1 MEEVRRINNNNDM
14 GIFSAFTKKD
24 QPVEN
29 RNLYDDSSLYNYL
42 TYNSTGSYTTTR
54 SMNLSAVYRC
64 VEVIS
69 DAVAQLPIECSKV
82 DQDGYKRKYVESS
95 IYNLITKKPNNLMTR
110 FTFIKTLITSVL
122 LKGNGYALIERDKTG
137 KPYNLKFIQA
147 EFVNPQILKTGEI
160 VYQITGV
167 KQFVPSKDMIHIL
180 NFSYDGL
187 VGISTLQH
195 AKLTL
200 GLTADSENHAAG
212 FFKGGANLA
221 GILKTMGSISSEQ
234 KQKIK
239 SAWQSAFT
247 PNIGSPNGIAV
258 LEGNMDFQPITV
270 NPADAQLLETRKFNV
285 IDVCRFFGVSP
296 IKAFD
301 LDAANYSTVEA
312 TQLAFLTD
320 TLAPLLE
327 KIEEELQR
335 KLFNEDES
343 AVVNFDESA
352 LLRTDKTSQAE
363 YFTKLINAGILTPSE
378 ARKQLGLPYRE
389 EADKLLIQ
397 VNMTTLKNIGNV
409 QEDKNDQQVL

>member
-1 MEEVRRINNNNDM
+1 MEEVRSINNNNDM
-14 GIFSAFTKKD
+14 GIFSAFTKKN
-24 QPVEN
+24 QPEEN
-29 RNLYDDSSLYNYL
+29 RNLYDNSSLYNYL
-42 TYNSTGSYTTTR
+42 TYNSTGSYTTTK

-82 DQDGYKRKYVESS
+82 DQNGYKRKYIETP

-137 KPYNLKFIQA
+137 KPQNLKFIQS

-160 VYQITGV
+160 VYQITGM
-167 KQFVPSKDMIHIL
+167 KQFVASKDMIHIL

-200 GLTADSENHAAG
+200 ELTADSENHAAG

-221 GILKTMGSISSEQ
+221 GILKTMGSLSSEQ
-234 KQKIK
+234 KQNIK

-258 LEGNMDFQPITV
+258 LECNMEFQPITV

-363 YFTKLINAGILTPSE
+363 YFTKLINAGIMTPSE